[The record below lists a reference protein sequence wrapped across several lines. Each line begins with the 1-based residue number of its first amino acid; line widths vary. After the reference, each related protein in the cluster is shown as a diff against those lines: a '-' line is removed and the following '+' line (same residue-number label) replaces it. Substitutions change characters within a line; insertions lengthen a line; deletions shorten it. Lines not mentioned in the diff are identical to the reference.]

1 MINLAPAG
9 QKDSIEMRKVY
20 ADFIAQQSKNVSSVI
35 ALEADLMSSMAMDSV
50 AQDIQ
55 ITSLIAALWKPML
68 SAQLQGCP

>member
-50 AQDIQ
+50 AQDYPDHA
-55 ITSLIAALWKPML
+55 LIAALWKPML
-68 SAQLQGCP
+68 SAQLQGWP

>member
-50 AQDIQ
+50 AQYYPC
-55 ITSLIAALWKPML
+55 L
-68 SAQLQGCP
+68 